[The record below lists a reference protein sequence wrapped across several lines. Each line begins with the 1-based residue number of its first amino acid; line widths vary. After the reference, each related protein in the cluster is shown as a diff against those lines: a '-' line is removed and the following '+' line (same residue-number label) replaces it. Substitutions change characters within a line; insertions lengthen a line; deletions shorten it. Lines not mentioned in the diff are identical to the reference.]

1 MAYRWGFN
9 NLSYNGQFYVSS
21 GSFEKAKPTH
31 HYGPIGRSGYM
42 IHCVTSGH
50 GIFISDG
57 KTYHVKKGDMFF
69 IQPHKTIVMKAD
81 QDDPWSYYWIR
92 FIGNLASK
100 YMDRINLTYKNPIM
114 NVKDLPGVY
123 DRVIGIVEYS
133 KNKGPK
139 DFYYQA
145 KVLEILDLLEK
156 KYPKNT
162 NKRSQLS
169 KDDICKVAIQ
179 YIRNHYDE
187 QISVHDLVSYLNI
200 DRTYLYRIFM
210 RKHNMSPQEYINQ
223 YRLQKASELLK
234 SPEGTIESVAYS
246 SGFKTYQSFFKM
258 FKKYYAIS
266 PLAFREKYVL
276 KDTVSEIKKKNNL

>member
-1 MAYRWGFN
+1 M
-9 NLSYNGQFYVSS
+9 
-21 GSFEKAKPTH
+21 
-31 HYGPIGRSGYM
+31 
-42 IHCVTSGH
+42 
-50 GIFISDG
+50 
-57 KTYHVKKGDMFF
+57 
-69 IQPHKTIVMKAD
+69 
-81 QDDPWSYYWIR
+81 
-92 FIGNLASK
+92 
-100 YMDRINLTYKNPIM
+100 
-114 NVKDLPGVY
+114 
-123 DRVIGIVEYS
+123 
-133 KNKGPK
+133 
-139 DFYYQA
+139 
-145 KVLEILDLLEK
+145 EK